1 MQMNVFSQNPLARKI
16 AIVSAIKLLG
26 LLALWWA
33 FFSGHGERGMTADQ
47 AATAILHPNFGNT
60 TKQ

>member
-1 MQMNVFSQNPLARKI
+1 MNVFSQSLLARKI

-26 LLALWWA
+26 LLAIWWA

-47 AATAILHPNFGNT
+47 AATAILHPVTGNS
-60 TKQ
+60 TKP